1 MVKSS
6 AVPRKLLSPQN
17 SNFSSKKDDKMLTA
31 EKIPKKKSA
40 MKKKTINIDESTPTK
55 TDILR
60 HSRLLESLMM
70 SPTGALSARKY
81 ELKSERKVNGAQ
93 EDLVRCKQQSQ
104 IV

>member
-17 SNFSSKKDDKMLTA
+17 SNYSSKKDDKMLTA
-31 EKIPKKKSA
+31 EKIPKKKSG

-70 SPTGALSARKY
+70 SPGALSARKF
-81 ELKSERKVNGAQ
+81 EMKSERKAYGAQ
-93 EDLVRCKQQSQ
+93 EDLVRCKQQS
-104 IV
+104 